1 MNFQKAFVATA
12 FAIAL
17 TGCGSEFSGNR
28 YEQSQVGEVSQTT
41 SGVVISL
48 RRVELKP
55 DTSIAGTALGAAGG
69 ALLGS
74 MIGGGKQK
82 LLTGAA
88 GAVAGGVAGNAIAT
102 RTEDGIEYTV
112 KLDNGAVVTIAQGAS
127 PAISVGQKVYIV
139 HSQKGRSR
147 VVPQ

>member
-1 MNFQKAFVATA
+1 M
-12 FAIAL
+12 
-17 TGCGSEFSGNR
+17 
-28 YEQSQVGEVSQTT
+28 
-41 SGVVISL
+41 
-48 RRVELKP
+48 
-55 DTSIAGTALGAAGG
+55 
-69 ALLGS
+69 GS

-88 GAVAGGVAGNAIAT
+88 GAVAGGVAGNAIAS
-102 RTEDGIEYTV
+102 RAEDGIEYTV
-112 KLDNGAVVTIAQGAS
+112 KLDNGSVVTIAQGTS

>member
-1 MNFQKAFVATA
+1 MNFQKALVATA
-12 FAIAL
+12 FAVVL
-17 TGCGSEFSGNR
+17 SGCGSDFSGNR
-28 YEQSQVGEVSQTT
+28 YDQAQVGEVSQTT
-41 SGVVISL
+41 NGVVTSL

-88 GAVAGGVAGNAIAT
+88 GAVAGGVAGNAIAS
-102 RTEDGIEYTV
+102 RAEDGIEYTV
-112 KLDNGAVVTIAQGAS
+112 KLDNGSVVTIAQGTS